1 MHHIPYDDFL
11 NVHDLVRE
19 QLLEQIDGDLGQPLM
34 GFLVCKQL
42 RPLLYPKLE
51 IANALDKGR
60 DRHSAVRSC
69 LNGYRID
76 RRLHK
81 SFGPAVRQRQRLYV
95 ADSLWEEGAEIIELP
110 NSKRIA
116 FYKPLDVLL
125 LRDVPFHDFWRF
137 PVLLLLE
144 HFLQDSETT

>member
-1 MHHIPYDDFL
+1 MHHVPYDDFL

-34 GFLVCKQL
+34 GFLICEQL
-42 RPLLYPKLE
+42 RPLLNPKLE
-51 IANALDKGR
+51 IADSLDKGR

-69 LNGYRID
+69 LNGYRVD
-76 RRLHK
+76 RWLHK
-81 SFGPAVRQRQRLYV
+81 SFGPAVRQWQRLNV
-95 ADSLWEEGAEIIELP
+95 ADSLWEDGAEIIELS

-116 FYKPLDVLL
+116 LYKPLDVIL
-125 LRDVPFHDFWRF
+125 LRDVPFHDFGRF

-144 HFLQDSETT
+144 HFLQDSETA